1 LAGPRR
7 QDCDHASR
15 ELVSH
20 PADGD
25 TGTSGRHLFRLIG
38 FQAWTTSRRLTN
50 HAQEVHLV
58 FRSREA
64 LQTLLERT
72 GLLRPNLR
80 ILDAGAGFG
89 TATFAVL
96 DALRRRNI
104 EPETIDGFD
113 LTPAMLARFRAEL
126 DSRGITQVR
135 LKQANVLQLD
145 QQLPSSWGN
154 YDLIVSASMLEYVGR
169 RDLSKALSALGARLA
184 PHGTLLVVITRKNWI
199 TKILIDGG
207 GKRHVTRAG
216 SFEKLLRPRVSAIL
230 YSADSQLAT
239 SGRAFRTMWSWPNG
253 RKRSRK

>member
-1 LAGPRR
+1 MHSQPLGVEKLYTEKLTTYRR
-7 QDCDHASR
+7 FIS
-15 ELVSH
+15 
-20 PADGD
+20 
-25 TGTSGRHLFRLIG
+25 F
-38 FQAWTTSRRLTN
+38 
-50 HAQEVHLV
+50 

-64 LQTLLERT
+64 LQTLLERA

-199 TKILIDGG
+199 TKILIEWWWQAACYSRRELRETFAATGFRDLVFSRFPARYFWQTFSNHVVVA
-207 GKRHVTRAG
+207 KRPETVQEITGPAKESISVT
-216 SFEKLLRPRVSAIL
+216 
-230 YSADSQLAT
+230 
-239 SGRAFRTMWSWPNG
+239 
-253 RKRSRK
+253 

>member
-1 LAGPRR
+1 MTQSDA
-7 QDCDHASR
+7 
-15 ELVSH
+15 LVVKKLY
-20 PADGD
+20 
-25 TGTSGRHLFRLIG
+25 TE
-38 FQAWTTSRRLTN
+38 RLTTYRRFISF
-50 HAQEVHLV
+50 

-64 LQTLLERT
+64 LQTLLERA

-89 TATFAVL
+89 TATFALL
-96 DALRRRNI
+96 DAFRHRHI
-104 EPETIDGFD
+104 HPETIDGFD

-145 QQLPSSWGN
+145 QQLASSWGN

-199 TKILIDGG
+199 TKILIEWWWQATRYSCQELREPFAAAGFRDLAFSRFPFRYFWQNLSNHVVVAKRGEAVQVIAGAGKDG
-207 GKRHVTRAG
+207 T
-216 SFEKLLRPRVSAIL
+216 
-230 YSADSQLAT
+230 
-239 SGRAFRTMWSWPNG
+239 
-253 RKRSRK
+253 